1 MARQQ
6 TQRDHHVRLA
16 AAHGLGQLEDRLI
29 RLAGQPQQAFA
40 EQLRHAVGD
49 EVAREE
55 LAPVAGVANEIGQV
69 LDALAHP
76 VVVDGR
82 VEAACLL
89 DGLDHECV
97 PERECSSAMTAAATL
112 IFTSERLRTVSQMYF
127 TAGSVQRDAPRGP
140 TGRLLARG
148 AACLLAPDLCARAT
162 DQPFGRFPARGSR
175 FASRASR

>member
-1 MARQQ
+1 MPQVRVARQQ

-40 EQLRHAVGD
+40 EQLRHAMGD

-55 LAPVAGVANEIGQV
+55 LTPVAGVVNEVGQV

-82 VEAACLL
+82 VEAAGLL
-89 DGLDHECV
+89 DGLNHEVAPLAARLLLPVSPVAMPLILQCSRISTSTMLAM
-97 PERECSSAMTAAATL
+97 ERCSSSAARCSASL
-112 IFTSERLRTVSQMYF
+112 IS
-127 TAGSVQRDAPRGP
+127 GSMRSVRVAV
-140 TGRLLARG
+140 LLA
-148 AACLLAPDLCARAT
+148 AM
-162 DQPFGRFPARGSR
+162 
-175 FASRASR
+175 ASSWR